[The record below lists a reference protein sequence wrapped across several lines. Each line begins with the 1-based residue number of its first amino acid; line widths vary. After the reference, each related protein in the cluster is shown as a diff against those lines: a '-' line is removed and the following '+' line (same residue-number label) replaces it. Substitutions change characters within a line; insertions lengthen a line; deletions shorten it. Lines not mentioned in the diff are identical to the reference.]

1 MKGEVTARFRA
12 VSFLYISEFSCLL
25 KTRIDLN
32 TSGNDCVNKLSS
44 GKEKTAKK
52 KELDVVNNYVGPALW
67 HFNCRSTYEF
77 FLTNIIKQT
86 LCNQTVYYQWH

>member
-12 VSFLYISEFSCLL
+12 VSFYITSFCVSFRTC
-25 KTRIDLN
+25 IYFN

-52 KELDVVNNYVGPALW
+52 KELDAVNNYVGPALW
-67 HFNCRSTYEF
+67 HFNCRST
-77 FLTNIIKQT
+77 L
-86 LCNQTVYYQWH
+86 